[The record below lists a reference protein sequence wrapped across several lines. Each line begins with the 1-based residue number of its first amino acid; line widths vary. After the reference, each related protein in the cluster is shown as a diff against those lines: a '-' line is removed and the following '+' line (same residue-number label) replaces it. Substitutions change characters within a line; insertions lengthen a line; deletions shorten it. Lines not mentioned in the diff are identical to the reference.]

1 MAETPSCMTV
11 SKKPL
16 PMNLTK
22 LFNFKFM
29 KQMLKKAKGQIIL
42 LLSIIPIF
50 TFLILLMSNTGSYYE
65 ILNLSFSKSKLFV
78 SIISF
83 TSTFE

>member
-1 MAETPSCMTV
+1 
-11 SKKPL
+11 
-16 PMNLTK
+16 MNLTK

-50 TFLILLMSNTGSYYE
+50 TFLILLMSNTGSYY
-65 ILNLSFSKSKLFV
+65 
-78 SIISF
+78 
-83 TSTFE
+83 